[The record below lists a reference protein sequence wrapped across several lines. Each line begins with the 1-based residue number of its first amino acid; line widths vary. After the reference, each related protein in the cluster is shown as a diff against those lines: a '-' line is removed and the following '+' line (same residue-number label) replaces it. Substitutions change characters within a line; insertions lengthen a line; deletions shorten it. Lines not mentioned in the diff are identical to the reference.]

1 MAPTETQPAE
11 LAINGAFSGTGFD
24 PDPRSGRWQPLSV
37 AGYSQ
42 DIFLESAR
50 KVVRA
55 NRGFRKVLS
64 L

>member
-24 PDPRSGRWQPLSV
+24 PDPRSGRDSLSQ
-37 AGYSQ
+37 SQ
-42 DIFLESAR
+42 ATAKIFFWSLHGSSRAR
-50 KVVRA
+50 D
-55 NRGFRKVLS
+55 RGFRKVLS